1 MVHNYILHMLDQLND
16 NKAKLLRGFVV
27 NPNISSRHVC
37 NVTLSGSKQ
46 NLMPYHE
53 KSNHYQNQV
62 TTLWSI
68 GGGNHIL

>member
-1 MVHNYILHMLDQLND
+1 MVRLYQLND
-16 NKAKLLRGFVV
+16 NKAKLLGGLEV

-37 NVTLSGSKQ
+37 NVTLFGLKQ
-46 NLMPYHE
+46 NLIPYHE
-53 KSNHYQNQV
+53 KSSHYQNQV